1 MNTHLSLHT
10 EKSIMRDVIRA
21 CGCALLVAAAAS
33 CDTEVTNPGPVQDE
47 FLKDRNAASAMVNG
61 SGRALSAGINWISYT
76 GAAVTR
82 EIHPAGSTGSFGI
95 TNRWQSG
102 ELNVDDADLNDH
114 WQQASRARWISEETV
129 RRLIAAGP
137 PVPGGVQTVAQ
148 YNTLLMQA
156 YVYAGYANRVL
167 GENMCEAVIDG
178 GPIEPNSVFFTRA
191 EAAFTAALAV
201 TGGTPATVAILTP
214 AATAGR
220 AAARVYLGN
229 WAGAIADAA
238 TIPIGFAYNL
248 PYFNIGEDAQRNR
261 IAYASANTPYRAHT
275 QWSTWYRDY
284 IAATPDP
291 RVPINLAST
300 LNGDA
305 AIDCCGVVPFLPQL
319 KHATSASP
327 IRLASGREML
337 LIRAEDRLMQA
348 IPDVV
353 GAMLLINQVR
363 TNAGTANVAA
373 ATATEAW
380 RLLKRERGIELWLE
394 ARRLGDFRRWAAAST
409 PGALDP
415 LESVAPSPTTGSHLT
430 RQDLCFPVARSERET
445 NPNIIG
451 G

>member
-1 MNTHLSLHT
+1 MNAHLSLET
-10 EKSIMRDVIRA
+10 EKSMGRHLLRA
-21 CGCALLVAAAAS
+21 CGVVLLAGATGS
-33 CDTEVTNPGPVQDE
+33 CGTEVTNPGPVQDE
-47 FLKDRNAASAMVNG
+47 FLKDRNAATAMVNG

-102 ELNVDDADLNDH
+102 ELNPDDVDLNDH
-114 WQQASRARWISEETV
+114 WQQASRARWLAEETV
-129 RRLIAAGP
+129 RRLVEVGP
-137 PVPGGVQTVAQ
+137 PVPPSVQTVAQ

-156 YVYAGYANRVL
+156 HVYAGYANRVL

-178 GPIEPNSVFFTRA
+178 GPLEPSSVFFTRA
-191 EAAFTAALAV
+191 EAAFTAALGV

-220 AAARVYLGN
+220 AAARVHLGN

-238 TIPIGFAYNL
+238 AIPIGFVYNM
-248 PYFNIGEDAQRNR
+248 PYFNLGEDAQRNR

-291 RVPINLAST
+291 RVPINVTST

-305 AIDCCGVVPFLPQL
+305 AIECCGVVPFLPQL

-337 LIRAEDRLMQA
+337 LIRAEERLRQA
-348 IPDVV
+348 TPDVV
-353 GAMLLINQVR
+353 GAMAFINQVR
-363 TNAGTANVAA
+363 THAGTATVTA

-394 ARRLGDFRRWAAAST
+394 ARRLGDFRRWAADAT

-415 LESVAPSPTTGSHLT
+415 LETVGASPATGSHLT
-430 RQDLCFPVARSERET
+430 RQDLCFPVSRSERET
-445 NPNIIG
+445 NPNISG
-451 G
+451 